1 MDVVLGPMSDEK
13 LEAETER
20 ITHLLKDAV
29 QYSRISNREV
39 ERRMGYSSNSGY
51 LSRLFNGTREL
62 KVRQVLQVL
71 QTLGM
76 SPSSFFHAVYPEI
89 VDETP
94 EAANLRQVLERL
106 HPAQGE
112 QEPAETEIPAAP
124 PDPEQIERML
134 REALRRM
141 LLEDDGRR

>member
-1 MDVVLGPMSDEK
+1 MSDHK
-13 LEAETER
+13 LEAETDR
-20 ITHLLKDAV
+20 LTHLLKDAV

-51 LSRLFNGTREL
+51 LSRLFNGSREL
-62 KVRQVLQVL
+62 KVRQVLQIL

-76 SPSSFFHAVYPEI
+76 SPSSYFHAVYPEI

-94 EAANLRQVLERL
+94 EAAHLRQVLESL
-106 HPAQGE
+106 HPVQR
-112 QEPAETEIPAAP
+112 EPETTRPETPAAP
-124 PDPEQIERML
+124 QDPELIERML